1 MLILWMTII
10 IVCWVLLLLLLV
22 FVFLDVIS
30 NGEASEWLWKLIKGE
45 KE

>member
-1 MLILWMTII
+1 MLTLWTTII
-10 IVCWVLLLLLLV
+10 VVCWILFLLLLV

-30 NGEASEWLWKLIKGE
+30 DGEASEWLWKLIKGE